1 LLWERAR
8 PLLRGIQLMPQ
19 WIILVFVYT
28 GFSVATGQIQGNADV
43 VLRIVVISA
52 LLHAILL
59 AWNFGV
65 SVFLR
70 MDSGAG
76 TALVFCGSQKT
87 LPNGIYLWE
96 RFFSDNPIGAL
107 PLALY
112 HLIQLIADTLLV
124 PLFERR
130 NQAKPGD

>member
-1 LLWERAR
+1 
-8 PLLRGIQLMPQ
+8 M
-19 WIILVFVYT
+19 IIVVFVYS
-28 GFSVATGQIQGNADV
+28 GFSVATGQINGNADV
-43 VLRIVVISA
+43 VLRIVVVSA

-65 SVFLR
+65 SVLLR
-70 MDSGAG
+70 MDRGTG

-87 LPNGIYLWE
+87 LPNGMYIWQQ
-96 RFFSDNPIGAL
+96 FFGDNPIGAL

-124 PLFERR
+124 PFFERR
-130 NQAKPGD
+130 NQAKPSD